1 MVLKNEN
8 ASATSKRKA
17 QDYLDLFLDNTVGRC
32 ELHTYNLVLFIATE
46 GSIDGVVDSDI
57 VCGGDNV

>member
-32 ELHTYNLVLFIATE
+32 ELQTYNLVLFIATE

-57 VCGGDNV
+57 DCGGDNV